1 MSDPCPPLEGV
12 SAFGFV
18 LGETSETL
26 STQASLSEEFL
37 VNPQTPPP
45 EGGTAAAGLPGQPAG
60 HDPFRQ
66 HELYYLV
73 KISDRMDTIVVLLTF
88 IMLATLLTALLLFR
102 GR

>member
-45 EGGTAAAGLPGQPAG
+45 EGGTVAAGLPGQPAG

>member
-1 MSDPCPPLEGV
+1 M
-12 SAFGFV
+12 
-18 LGETSETL
+18 
-26 STQASLSEEFL
+26 
-37 VNPQTPPP
+37 PPP